1 MTQFL
6 IIAQGLLYIGLIIVL
21 LNGRLQKVLPGAPGV
36 LGATGLCLVVHLLL
50 TLVIP
55 AEWVTTWL
63 FFILPGHILTPAV
76 LLWVARGKQG

>member
-1 MTQFL
+1 MTQII

-21 LNGRLQKVLPGAPGV
+21 LNSRLQKPMPGTPGV
-36 LGATGLCLVVHLLL
+36 LGATGLCLVAHLLL
-50 TLVIP
+50 TLAIP

-63 FFILPGHILTPAV
+63 FFIIPGHILTPAV